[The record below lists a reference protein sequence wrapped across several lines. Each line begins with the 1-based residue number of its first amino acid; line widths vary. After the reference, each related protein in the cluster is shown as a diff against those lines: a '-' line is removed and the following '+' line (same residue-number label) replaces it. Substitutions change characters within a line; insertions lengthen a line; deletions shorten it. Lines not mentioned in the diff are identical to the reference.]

1 MRWAVVLTSGAMWRK
16 AVHLKFI
23 YLKMD
28 NLKILIVEDDPNLG
42 QILAEYLQ
50 IKGMKT
56 TLCKDGEEG
65 LNTYQKGSFDLCI
78 LDIMMPKKDGFT
90 LAQDIRNQDVRT
102 PIIFLTAK
110 SMKEDTIKGL
120 KIGADDY
127 MTKPFSMEE
136 LLLRIQAVM
145 RRVGNMNDNEAENS
159 VWKIGKYNFDL
170 NNQCLEANGEVTNL
184 TTKETALLKIL
195 VQNKNKTLQRSI
207 ALKNV
212 WGDDSYF
219 NARSMDVYITKLRK
233 LLKGDESLKILTVHG
248 EGFKLLTN

>member
-1 MRWAVVLTSGAMWRK
+1 
-16 AVHLKFI
+16 
-23 YLKMD
+23 MD

-42 QILAEYLQ
+42 QILSEYLG
-50 IKGMKT
+50 IKGFNT

-65 LNTYQKGSFDLCI
+65 LDAYNMGIFDLCI

-90 LAQDIRNQDVRT
+90 LAQDIRSKDKNI

-110 SMKEDTIKGL
+110 SMKEDTIRGL

-145 RRVGNMNDNEAENS
+145 RRVKTNISEDEEATELK
-159 VWKIGKYNFDL
+159 VGKYTFDI
-170 NNQCLEANGEVTNL
+170 NRQQLEENGNTTKL
-184 TTKETALLKIL
+184 TTKEAALLKML
-195 VQNKNKTLQRSI
+195 VLNKNKTLQRSI

-233 LLKGDESLKILTVHG
+233 LLKGDDSLQILTVHG
-248 EGFKLLTN
+248 EGFKFLMKN

>member
-1 MRWAVVLTSGAMWRK
+1 
-16 AVHLKFI
+16 LKYI

-65 LNTYQKGSFDLCI
+65 LETYLAHSFDLCI

-90 LAQDIRNQDVRT
+90 LAQDIRSNDGKT

-136 LLLRIQAVM
+136 LLLRIHAVM
-145 RRVGNMNDNEAENS
+145 RRVGSNNDEELEQP
-159 VWKIGKYNFDL
+159 VWQVGKYKFDL
-170 NNQCLEANGEVTNL
+170 NNQFLESENGEVTKL

-233 LLKGDESLKILTVHG
+233 LLKGDDSLKILTVHG
-248 EGFKLLTN
+248 EGFKLLMN